1 VALYAIRISKSPE
14 TDLLTYGWKRAEILA
29 AFFNGI
35 FLVALSVS
43 IIIHA
48 IQRFIHIE
56 GESRGGEIDL
66 SRGSLTLMIESAEV
80 SEPLLVVMIGCV
92 GLATNVAGIFI
103 FHGKWAV
110 NFDGS
115 SPHVDNFPCRA
126 SAFGWRS
133 QRVQSSPPS

>member
-1 VALYAIRISKSPE
+1 VIRCTCSGKNDHSQQLWIELTSPDRSDIIALIVALYAIRIFKSPE

-56 GESRGGEIDL
+56 GALTIIIDVARL
-66 SRGSLTLMIESAEV
+66 ARDGLFLTADSAEV
-80 SEPLLVVMIGCV
+80 SEPLLVIIIGCV

-103 FHGKWAV
+103 FHGK
-110 NFDGS
+110 
-115 SPHVDNFPCRA
+115 
-126 SAFGWRS
+126 
-133 QRVQSSPPS
+133 

>member
-1 VALYAIRISKSPE
+1 MTRYTYSGNYAHPKKLCFELTSSDYSDIIALIVALYAIRISKSPE

-48 IQRFIHIE
+48 IQRFIRELAISF
-56 GESRGGEIDL
+56 GVARLARDV
-66 SRGSLTLMIESAEV
+66 SLLMFDATEV
-80 SEPLLVVMIGCV
+80 SEPLLVVIIGCV

-103 FHGKWAV
+103 FHGK
-110 NFDGS
+110 
-115 SPHVDNFPCRA
+115 
-126 SAFGWRS
+126 
-133 QRVQSSPPS
+133 

>member
-1 VALYAIRISKSPE
+1 MTRYTYSGNYAHPKKLCFELTSSDYSDIIALIVALYAIRISKSPE

-56 GESRGGEIDL
+56 GELAISFGVARLARDV
-66 SRGSLTLMIESAEV
+66 SLLMFDATEV
-80 SEPLLVVMIGCV
+80 SEPLLVVIIGCV
-92 GLATNVAGIFI
+92 GLATNLAGIFI
-103 FHGKWAV
+103 FHGK
-110 NFDGS
+110 
-115 SPHVDNFPCRA
+115 
-126 SAFGWRS
+126 
-133 QRVQSSPPS
+133 

>member
-1 VALYAIRISKSPE
+1 VIRCTCSGKNDHSQQLWIELTSPDRSDIIALIVALYAIRIFKSPE

-56 GESRGGEIDL
+56 GALTIIIDVARL
-66 SRGSLTLMIESAEV
+66 ARDGLFLTADSAEV
-80 SEPLLVVMIGCV
+80 SEPLLVIIIGCV
-92 GLATNVAGIFI
+92 GLATNVA
-103 FHGKWAV
+103 
-110 NFDGS
+110 
-115 SPHVDNFPCRA
+115 
-126 SAFGWRS
+126 
-133 QRVQSSPPS
+133 

>member
-1 VALYAIRISKSPE
+1 VIRCTCSGKSDIIALIVALYAIRIFKSPE

-56 GESRGGEIDL
+56 GALTIIIDVARL
-66 SRGSLTLMIESAEV
+66 ARDGLFLTADSAEV
-80 SEPLLVVMIGCV
+80 SEPLLVIIIGCV

-103 FHGKWAV
+103 FHGK
-110 NFDGS
+110 
-115 SPHVDNFPCRA
+115 
-126 SAFGWRS
+126 
-133 QRVQSSPPS
+133 